1 MKKKM
6 KKGFTLVEL
15 LVVIAILAI
24 LSTVAIVGYNS
35 FTEKARISN
44 DKGLVTQLNTLLQ
57 ADEALDGKA
66 KTPTDALE
74 VVAENGFD
82 VKKMTPTAD
91 DYSIVWN
98 EETNRFV
105 LLDENNVAVVEELSA
120 SAHKN
125 WQFSSAYTQIV
136 DGFSVCLNDNF
147 EGTSLTV
154 TSGLDVGSNVGI
166 DVVYNGTAEVL
177 IRTNNGDLTVN
188 SGTVNHYGSAYYLTV
203 ATGASYNE
211 FGTVIANV
219 ADIETIPE
227 AEQAQWTK
235 VANKDQLEAALADVA
250 VEKVMLT
257 ADINADSTI
266 TKSNPNVFEVKGVK
280 ELNLNG
286 FNISSEVEFETYETA
301 NNVLINVTSGGDLTI
316 SGYGKISYKYN
327 SANMGWTYLS
337 AVVRADS
344 SSSNKITVKDS
355 VIIEHLGG
363 TSMSYGIDIYGNSDV
378 VIEGGAIFSTYIA
391 IRFFVPHAGHS
402 LTINAGLISGAKADV
417 WFHTGNGEAS
427 TDFIKIANG
436 ISFTVSEP
444 DTESGFVGSVRYYL
458 D

>member
-15 LVVIAILAI
+15 LVVIAILAV

-125 WQFSSAYTQIV
+125 WQFSSTYTQIV
-136 DGFSVCLNDNF
+136 DGFSVCLNDSF

-203 ATGASYNE
+203 ATGATYNE
-211 FGTVIANV
+211 FGVVVANL
-219 ADIETIPE
+219 ADVEIIPE
-227 AEQAQWTK
+227 AEQSQWTK

-257 ADINADSTI
+257 ADINVTNDI
-266 TKSNPNVFEVKGVK
+266 TDGTPDTFIVNHNVEI
-280 ELNLNG
+280 NLNG
-286 FNISSEVEFETYETA
+286 HNIIGVHE
-301 NNVLINVTSGGDLTI
+301 NNNDTLNVNNILFAINNASLTL
-316 SGYGKISYKYN
+316 SGYGIVSLRYKGTNMQWN
-327 SANMGWTYLS
+327 SLS
-337 AVVRADS
+337 STLRLNGNGTINVNDAVIV
-344 SSSNKITVKDS
+344 
-355 VIIEHLGG
+355 EHLGG
-363 TSMSYGIDIYGNSDV
+363 TPMSYAIDMYATGTTQEVNLN
-378 VIEGGAIFSTYIA
+378 GGALYSTYIA
-391 IRFFVPHAGHS
+391 IRSFYANSTNSKVN
-402 LTINAGLISGAKADV
+402 INAGVIEGQSRDV
-417 WFHTGNGEAS
+417 WFQGITNVSVNDVLTVAS
-427 TDFIKIANG
+427 SYNLKVDG
-436 ISFTVSEP
+436 VSCYI
-444 DTESGFVGSVRYYL
+444 D
-458 D
+458 

>member
-105 LLDENNVAVVEELSA
+105 LLDENNVAVVEELST

-166 DVVYNGTAEVL
+166 DVVYNGTAEVT

-203 ATGASYNE
+203 ATGATYNE
-211 FGTVIANV
+211 FGVVVANL
-219 ADIETIPE
+219 ADVEIIPE
-227 AEQAQWTK
+227 AEQSQWTK
-235 VANKDQLEAALADVA
+235 VANKDQLEAALADVT

-257 ADINADSTI
+257 ADINVTNDI
-266 TKSNPNVFEVKGVK
+266 TDGTPDTFIVDHNVEI
-280 ELNLNG
+280 NLNG
-286 FNISSEVEFETYETA
+286 HNVIGVHE
-301 NNVLINVTSGGDLTI
+301 NNNDTLNVNNRLFSVKNASLTL
-316 SGYGKISYKYN
+316 SGYGIVSLKYEGT
-327 SANMGWTYLS
+327 NMQWNALS
-337 AVVRADS
+337 STLRLDGNGTINVNDAVIV
-344 SSSNKITVKDS
+344 
-355 VIIEHLGG
+355 EHLGG
-363 TSMSYGIDIYGNSDV
+363 TSMSYAIDMYATGTTQEVNLN
-378 VIEGGAIFSTYIA
+378 GGALYSTYIA
-391 IRFFVPHAGHS
+391 IRSFYANSTNSKVN
-402 LTINAGLISGAKADV
+402 INAGVIEGQSRDIWFQGITNVSVNDV
-417 WFHTGNGEAS
+417 LTVAS
-427 TDFIKIANG
+427 SYNLKVDGVNCFI
-436 ISFTVSEP
+436 
-444 DTESGFVGSVRYYL
+444 D
-458 D
+458 

>member
-1 MKKKM
+1 MKKRF

-57 ADEALDGKA
+57 ADEVTDGKA
-66 KTPTDALE
+66 ATPSDALA

-82 VKKMTPTAD
+82 VSKMTPTAD
-91 DYSIVWN
+91 DYHIVWN

-105 LLDENNVAVVEELSA
+105 LLDENKVAVVEELSA

-125 WQFSSAYTQIV
+125 WQFSSAYTPLV
-136 DGFSVCLNDNF
+136 TGYSVRLNDNF
-147 EGTSLTV
+147 EGTSLEV
-154 TSGLDVGSNVGI
+154 TSGLDVGNNTGI
-166 DVVYNGTAEVL
+166 DVVYAGTAEVT

-188 SGTVNHYGSAYYLTV
+188 SGKVNHYGAAYYLSV

-235 VANKDQLEAALADVA
+235 VASKDELALAFNNTEVT
-250 VEKVMLT
+250 KIMLT

-286 FNISSEVEFETYETA
+286 FNISSEVEFETYETS

-327 SANMGWTYLS
+327 SANMGWSYLS
-337 AVVRADS
+337 AVVRAAS
-344 SSSNKITVKDS
+344 SCKITVKDS

-391 IRFFVPHAGHS
+391 IRFFVPHAGHL
-402 LTINAGLISGAKADV
+402 LTINAGLISGAKVDV

-444 DTESGFVGSVRYYL
+444 DTEPGFIGSVRYYL